1 MGGYTGLDPNKT
13 RFLLGFLWLAAW
25 LSAMMVGKYWLAALL
40 VLVGGPLLAWL
51 LDWFSTN
58 QGTA

>member
-1 MGGYTGLDPNKT
+1 MGGYTNLESNKT
-13 RFLLGFLWLAAW
+13 RFLLGFLWFVAW
-25 LSAMMVGKYWLAALL
+25 LGAMMVGKYWLAALI

-51 LDWFSTN
+51 MDWLLTN